1 MRARGIATT
10 TAGGGALMALATG
23 CAGGPDRPSS
33 TVGATGPREDAG
45 RHVIVMTEYAYAPP
59 ALTVRVGEPVIFVN
73 RGRIEHT
80 VADTT
85 PGGGVRSKLIKPR
98 PLAPGDEQQVLFSR
112 PGVVTY
118 LCTFHPTLMKGQIV
132 VEP

>member
-1 MRARGIATT
+1 MRARGIATI
-10 TAGGGALMALATG
+10 TAGAAVLIALASG
-23 CAGGPDRPSS
+23 CGDGSDRSS
-33 TVGATGPREDAG
+33 PTVGATGPPEDAG

-112 PGVVTY
+112 PGVVNY
-118 LCTFHPTLMKGQIV
+118 LCTFHPTLMKGRIV

>member
-1 MRARGIATT
+1 MRTRGIATI
-10 TAGGGALMALATG
+10 TAGGGALMAFASG
-23 CAGGPDRPSS
+23 CGGDSGRRSP

-59 ALTVRVGEPVIFVN
+59 AVTVRVGEPVIFVN

-98 PLAPGDEQQVLFSR
+98 PLAPGDEQRVLFSR
-112 PGVVTY
+112 PGVVNY
-118 LCTFHPTLMKGQIV
+118 LCTFHPTLMKGRIV
-132 VEP
+132 VER